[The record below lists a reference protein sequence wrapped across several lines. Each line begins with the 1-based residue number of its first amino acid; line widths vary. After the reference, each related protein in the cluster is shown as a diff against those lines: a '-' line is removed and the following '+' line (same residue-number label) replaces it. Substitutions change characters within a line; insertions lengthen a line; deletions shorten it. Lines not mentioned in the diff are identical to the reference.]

1 MTYLGKESEKVYIY
15 IYVYMYLYQLNYFA
29 LHMKLTQPFRSA
41 IIQYKIEKLKY
52 IKTEKN

>member
-15 IYVYMYLYQLNYFA
+15 IYVYMYLYQLNHFA